1 MENKLIEVVETIPT
15 LIKNTHFN
23 VTLEG
28 WPAAV
33 TAIAICCSSVA
44 AFAIK
49 VVCDSD
55 AEETYATHKAA

>member
-1 MENKLIEVVETIPT
+1 MENKLIEVVDTIPT
-15 LIKNTHFN
+15 LIKNSHFN
-23 VTLEG
+23 ITLEG

-49 VVCDSD
+49 AACSSNTVD
-55 AEETYATHKAA
+55 AYASQKAA